1 MLEASFLL
9 LTLGPLAAFIIWE
22 SYRHRRTSVK
32 PLSRT
37 SMERGFVPG
46 AKTAERVCFIFAV
59 AMAVFVVFL
68 IIQPQHPPF
77 AGRGAVFQLA
87 FVLLVWSLGPAFI
100 CLVGFVSVRFRRSFC
115 TQQAFARYT
124 CGLTRQSSGLAY
136 GQPLTLFVGRHRG
149 RQ

>member
-77 AGRGAVFQLA
+77 AGRGAFSA
-87 FVLLVWSLGPAFI
+87 
-100 CLVGFVSVRFRRSFC
+100 RFC
-115 TQQAFARYT
+115 TLGLEFGASLYLLGWFRVCAFSPQFLHAASVCTLHVRANPAVKRT
-124 CGLTRQSSGLAY
+124 GLRPAAY
-136 GQPLTLFVGRHRG
+136 FVR
-149 RQ
+149 